1 MTEPAVPE
9 RVGVLGGS
17 FDPPHTGH
25 LLLAT
30 EALERLGL
38 DRVVVVPAGT
48 QPLKPVNQDGTPVV
62 SPHHRLAMAHA
73 CFAGMSRVM
82 VDSVE
87 VDRGGLSYTVDTVA
101 ELRRRSPHA
110 ELLLLLGDDAVAQ
123 LDRWKDPQ
131 RLLQLAQLVVVD
143 RTEDRAGVGTRLPW
157 SAWPDILP
165 PIRLVMR
172 RVEISSSE
180 IRARVAAGQSI
191 RGFVPDA
198 VAAYIASH
206 GLYS

>member
-1 MTEPAVPE
+1 MPE

-17 FDPPHTGH
+17 FDPPHIGH

-30 EALERLGL
+30 DALERLGL
-38 DRVVVVPAGT
+38 DRVVVIPAGA
-48 QPLKPVNQDGTPVV
+48 QPLKPVHPDGSPIL
-62 SPHHRLAMAHA
+62 SPHHRLAMARA
-73 CFAGMSRVM
+73 CFAGVPR
-82 VDSVE
+82 VE
-87 VDRGGLSYTVDTVA
+87 VDAVEIDRGGLSYMVDTVT
-101 ELRRRSPHA
+101 ELRRRWPHA

-123 LDRWKDPQ
+123 LDRWKAPA

-143 RTEDRAGVGTRLPW
+143 RTADRGGVGTRLPW

-165 PIRLVMR
+165 PIRLAMR
-172 RVEISSSE
+172 RVEMSSSE

>member
-1 MTEPAVPE
+1 M
-9 RVGVLGGS
+9 LGGS
-17 FDPPHTGH
+17 FDPPHIGH

-30 EALERLGL
+30 DALEHLAL
-38 DRVVVVPAGT
+38 DHVVVIPAGA
-48 QPLKPVNQDGTPVV
+48 QPLKPVHPDGSPVV
-62 SPHHRLAMAHA
+62 SPHHRLAMAHT
-73 CFAGMSRVM
+73 CFSGMSRVT

-87 VDRGGLSYTVDTVA
+87 VDRGGLSYMVDTVM
-101 ELRRRSPHA
+101 ELRRRWPLA
-110 ELLLLLGDDAVAQ
+110 ELLMLLGDEAVAQ

-143 RTEDRAGVGTRLPW
+143 RTGDRAGVGPWLPW

-165 PIRLVMR
+165 PIRLAMR